1 MMLFGTI
8 GTISRFVDLPSAFM
22 SCARAFIST
31 LIIVIYIFAG
41 GRRPDFQAI
50 RANAV
55 RLFFAGIFMS
65 LNWVLMFE
73 AFRLTTVAVA
83 SLCYYMQPV
92 FLMLSSPVFFKERLN
107 TRKVL
112 CIITAFLGMALVTGV
127 LSLPGTGGSAGAA
140 AMTDAAKN
148 SAAAAGAAAAAP
160 VMTAHIKGALL
171 AVMAAVL
178 YTANVIVSK
187 KFKGDINPIDSTC
200 SQIFVAGVILLP
212 YLWMIGSASS
222 LTFDARSVILL
233 LILSV
238 VHTGIAYIMFYSS
251 VTRLGAQTIAVLG
264 YIDPV
269 ESVLLSAFVL
279 REPLTA
285 GMIVGALMILSSTY
299 IGSRD

>member
-22 SCARAFIST
+22 SCARALIST
-31 LIIVIYIFAG
+31 LIIVIYIYAG
-41 GRRPDFQAI
+41 GRRPDFSAI

-55 RLFFAGIFMS
+55 RLFFAGLFMS

-83 SLCYYMQPV
+83 SLCYYMQPI
-92 FLMLSSPVFFKERLN
+92 FLMLSSPVFFKERLD
-107 TRKVL
+107 TKKVL

-127 LSLPGTGGSAGAA
+127 ISPPGPGG
-140 AMTDAAKN
+140 
-148 SAAAAGAAAAAP
+148 AAGAAA
-160 VMTAHIKGALL
+160 HIKGSLM
-171 AVMAAVL
+171 AVTAAVL
-178 YTANVIVSK
+178 YTSNVIVSK
-187 KFKGDINPIDSTC
+187 KFKGNINPIDSTG
-200 SQIFVAGVILLP
+200 SQIFIAGVVLLP
-212 YLWMIGSASS
+212 YIWMSESLSS
-222 LTFDARSVILL
+222 VSFDARSVLLL

-251 VTRLGAQTIAVLG
+251 VRRLDAQTIAVLG

-285 GMIVGALMILSSTY
+285 GMIVGALMILGSTY